1 MLSLVPVACLG
12 VLPLPVLSGA
22 SIAGLLG
29 CSGRLLPDSGWR

>member
-1 MLSLVPVACLG
+1 VSLVPVACLG
-12 VLPLPVLSGA
+12 VLPFPVLSGA